1 VTIDG
6 PGGRTANPARTVE
19 RRSRSRS
26 TRFVAVVVSLVL
38 LALASAASLVLGSR
52 DVPIGTVLEILS
64 GGVADANDTAAII
77 DLRLPRTVVAIVVGA
92 GLAVSGAVI
101 QAVTRNPLAD
111 PGILGVTSGSAFAVV
126 LAVGL
131 LGVTAPTGYVWFA
144 LVGAFVAAVVVYA
157 IGSAGRGGPNPVRLT
172 LAGVALGAVLAGI
185 VSAIRLSD
193 PRTFT
198 ALQTW
203 ESGAVDDRG
212 WPVVVAALPFV
223 VVGLVLAVAITDAL
237 DSVAMGE
244 ELAASLGTH
253 IVRTRVLAV
262 VAVTLLAGAA
272 TAVAGP
278 IAFVGLMIP
287 HIARWLVGPSQ
298 RWILVMSI
306 ALGPVLLLVADVV
319 GRIVA
324 RPGEIPVGI
333 VTAVVGAPVLIA
345 LVRRSRVSAL

>member
-1 VTIDG
+1 VTTDA
-6 PGGRTANPARTVE
+6 PDDPAVEPEGAATVG
-19 RRSRSRS
+19 SRSRS
-26 TRFVAVVVSLVL
+26 ARVAAVTVALVL
-38 LALASAASLVLGSR
+38 LVLAVAASLVIGSR
-52 DVPIGTVLEILS
+52 EVPIGTVLSIL
-64 GGVADANDTAAII
+64 GGAGGAPGDVAAVV
-77 DLRLPRTVVAIVVGA
+77 DLRLPRTAVAIVVGA
-92 GLAVSGAVI
+92 GLAVAGAVI

-131 LGVTAPTGYVWFA
+131 LGVTAPSGYLWFA
-144 LVGAFVAAVVVYA
+144 LAGAFLAAVVVYA

-172 LAGVALGAVLAGI
+172 LAGVALGAVLAGV

-212 WPVVVAALPFV
+212 WPVFVAALPFA
-223 VVGLVLAVAITDAL
+223 VVGLVLAVAITGSLDAV
-237 DSVAMGE
+237 SMGDD
-244 ELAASLGTH
+244 LAASLGTH
-253 IVRTRVLAV
+253 IVRTRILAV
-262 VAVTLLAGAA
+262 VAVTLLTGAA

-287 HIARWLVGPSQ
+287 HIARWFVGPSQ
-298 RWILVMSI
+298 RWIVTLSI
-306 ALGPVLLLVADVV
+306 ALGPVLLLVADVL

-324 RPGEIPVGI
+324 RPGEIPVGV

-345 LVRRSRVSAL
+345 LVRRQRVSAL

>member
-1 VTIDG
+1 MTTDG
-6 PGGRTANPARTVE
+6 PDGQTVE
-19 RRSRSRS
+19 REREADGRTRSRSSRA
-26 TRFVAVVVSLVL
+26 VAVAVAL
-38 LALASAASLVLGSR
+38 LAAAAAASLALGSR
-52 DVPIGTVLEILS
+52 DVPLPTVLTILA
-64 GGVADANDTAAII
+64 GGGGDPADVTAVL
-77 DLRLPRTVVAIVVGA
+77 DLRVPRTAVAIVVGA
-92 GLAVSGAVI
+92 ALAVSGAVI

-126 LAVGL
+126 VAVGF
-131 LGVTAPTGYVWFA
+131 LGVTAPSGYLWFA
-144 LVGAFVAAVVVYA
+144 LVGAFAAAVAVYA
-157 IGSAGRGGPNPVRLT
+157 IGSTGRGGPNPVRLT

-198 ALQTW
+198 AVQTW

-212 WPVVVAALPFV
+212 WPVLLAALPFV
-223 VVGLVLAVAITDAL
+223 VVGLVLAIAITGSLDA
-237 DSVAMGE
+237 VAMGDD
-244 ELAASLGTH
+244 LAASLGTH
-253 IVRTRVLAV
+253 VVRTRVVAV

-287 HIARWLVGPSQ
+287 HIARWFVGPSQ
-298 RWILVMSI
+298 RWIILMSI
-306 ALGPVLLLVADVV
+306 ALGPVLLLVADVL
-319 GRIVA
+319 GRVVA

-345 LVRRSRVSAL
+345 LVRRQRVSAL

>member
-1 VTIDG
+1 VD
-6 PGGRTANPARTVE
+6 PARPLAQKIE

-26 TRFVAVVVSLVL
+26 MRFVAVVVSLVL
-38 LALASAASLVLGSR
+38 LALAIAASLVLGSR
-52 DVPIGTVLEILS
+52 DVPFGTVLAILS
-64 GGVADANDTAAII
+64 GGTADANDTAAII

-131 LGVTAPTGYVWFA
+131 LGITAPTGYLWFA

-198 ALQTW
+198 ALQAW

-223 VVGLVLAVAITDAL
+223 VVGLVLAVAITGSL

-253 IVRTRVLAV
+253 VVRTRVLAV

-287 HIARWLVGPSQ
+287 HIARWFVGPSQ
-298 RWILVMSI
+298 RWIIVLSI
-306 ALGPVLLLVADVV
+306 TLGPVLLLVADVI